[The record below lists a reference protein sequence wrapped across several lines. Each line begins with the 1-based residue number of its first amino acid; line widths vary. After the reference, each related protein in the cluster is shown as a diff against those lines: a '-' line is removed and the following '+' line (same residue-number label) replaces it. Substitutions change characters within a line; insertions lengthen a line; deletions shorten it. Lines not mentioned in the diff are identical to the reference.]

1 MYSCV
6 SICSTGDL
14 STAFFKMRIYIGLTI
29 FTSFCFTIYLASTN
43 MSGFHTPSSPVIV
56 IIIFSIER
64 FIEAHLVTSTYRA
77 IATEFDLK
85 DRQPASRAVGMC
97 DQASTTLGAVISTV
111 LVTALYSCNQPTDD

>member
-1 MYSCV
+1 MLDFPRRFIDSLLQ
-6 SICSTGDL
+6 D
-14 STAFFKMRIYIGLTI
+14 MRIYIGLLFFI
-29 FTSFCFTIYLASTN
+29 SFCFTIYFASTN
-43 MSGFHTPSSPVIV
+43 MSGFHTPEEAPVIV

-97 DQASTTLGAVISTV
+97 DQASTTLGAVISTI
-111 LVTALYSCNQPTDD
+111 LVTALYSCSQPSDD

>member
-1 MYSCV
+1 MCLTSP
-6 SICSTGDL
+6 GDL
-14 STAFFKMRIYIGLTI
+14 STAFFKMRIYIGLLF

-43 MSGFHTPSSPVIV
+43 MSGFHTPAAPSIM

-97 DQASTTLGAVISTV
+97 DQASTTLGAVISTI
-111 LVTALYSCNQPTDD
+111 LVTALYSCSQPSDD

>member
-1 MYSCV
+1 M
-6 SICSTGDL
+6 
-14 STAFFKMRIYIGLTI
+14 FKMRIYIGLII
-29 FTSFCFTIYLASTN
+29 FTAFCLTIYLASTN
-43 MSGFHTPSSPVIV
+43 MPGFKSQSAPIIL

-77 IATEFDLK
+77 IATDFDIK

-111 LVTALYSCNQPTDD
+111 LVTALYSCSQPTDD